1 MANQHRHQ
9 TSLTSGSLIEHT
21 KLPLTTW
28 FLAIYLCWRGQS
40 QWANSATAS
49 CSRQPSRARTRTAQH
64 ERRRFNTH
72 SAPPQARAVQSNGI
86 FCLPDA
92 GRRRRVGY
100 RLRAASARQKNSL
113 L

>member
-49 CSRQPSRARTRTAQH
+49 CSRQPSRA
-64 ERRRFNTH
+64 
-72 SAPPQARAVQSNGI
+72 
-86 FCLPDA
+86 
-92 GRRRRVGY
+92 
-100 RLRAASARQKNSL
+100 
-113 L
+113 